1 MTSLTSFLFHFI
13 FELPSIFMVTINIV
27 NIELINAAEN
37 FLLNISSVSNFCNEF
52 ILYSILLNI
61 MALNVNYKAHA
72 HCKFNRF
79 SWNIVLKV
87 ITARKVSKYGVF
99 SGPCYPV
106 SVFSD
111 RIQENTDQKKFR
123 IWTRF
128 TQWIRS
134 LFEYSPLE
142 NKKE

>member
-52 ILYSILLNI
+52 ILYSIFLNI

-79 SWNIVLKV
+79 S
-87 ITARKVSKYGVF
+87 
-99 SGPCYPV
+99 
-106 SVFSD
+106 
-111 RIQENTDQKKFR
+111 
-123 IWTRF
+123 
-128 TQWIRS
+128 
-134 LFEYSPLE
+134 
-142 NKKE
+142 